1 MWSPCV
7 PVAAVSVG
15 GGGFCSSFFL
25 PVGATVS
32 VAVGAVWVGGGAAVS
47 VLLFIGGFVVVGWVE
62 RGRGRG
68 VGAEVAVGKVPAT
81 VPGCCVV
88 VAVVAVPG
96 SVKAVVVSTFVPVI
110 VELVIAGGGFSP
122 GALIV
127 DVTPV
132 AEPSCTTSYCG

>member
-68 VGAEVAVGKVPAT
+68 PRQREGR
-81 VPGCCVV
+81 GC
-88 VAVVAVPG
+88 
-96 SVKAVVVSTFVPVI
+96 
-110 VELVIAGGGFSP
+110 
-122 GALIV
+122 V
-127 DVTPV
+127 DVCSSDRRARHRRGRVLTGRV
-132 AEPSCTTSYCG
+132 NRRRHAGRRAFLHDVVLRLISLHLA